1 MVKSELYVI
10 KSDCT
15 LFYYFL
21 FFSRYLLLPIIYPN
35 MCRSGKEERTPC
47 IKISFVLSF
56 LFFFVFFLFST
67 LSPLLIFLTTLAHV
81 YNTIFCTSVRS
92 DDKVGEPNLT

>member
-21 FFSRYLLLPIIYPN
+21 FFIGYLLLLIIYPN
-35 MCRSGKEERTPC
+35 VYRSGKEERTPC
-47 IKISFVLSF
+47 IKISSVLSF
-56 LFFFVFFLFST
+56 LFFLFFLFST